1 MNLTSFKI
9 QLVLPLLILMNDRT
23 LKTRLGSVVVLAGVI
38 AVSLL
43 IMFEAFPNLR
53 ANGYEIMIQFPT
65 APGVRESTTVRKAVL
80 KLGVSLMWNSNQTGA
95 WSLRSP
101 LTMK

>member
-53 ANGYEIMIQFPT
+53 ANGYETVSYTHLTLPT
-65 APGVRESTTVRKAVL
+65 NREV
-80 KLGVSLMWNSNQTGA
+80 
-95 WSLRSP
+95 
-101 LTMK
+101 

>member
-23 LKTRLGSVVVLAGVI
+23 LKTRLGSIIVLAGVI

-43 IMFEAFPNLR
+43 IMFEAFSKSR
-53 ANGYEIMIQFPT
+53 GNGYEIMIQFQRP
-65 APGVRESTTVRKAVL
+65 PEYVKVRR
-80 KLGVSLMWNSNQTGA
+80 
-95 WSLRSP
+95 
-101 LTMK
+101 